1 MPWLDE
7 YIRCKLIFYAG
18 SGTAE
23 SYLNIYRN
31 TTRHLRI
38 GRCQTGPP
46 RVVSDK
52 YGGAVGMT
60 VSCFLSEAPRPSILA
75 PRLTFSRRFASA
87 PSPLPRPISWLVQ
100 TQCRPP
106 YYRWQL
112 SGFQRRARGI
122 RQQPFG
128 RSVTVFMRLL
138 SPFRPR
144 E

>member
-1 MPWLDE
+1 MHNLDIFSQRST
-7 YIRCKLIFYAG
+7 YRKKTAGLHFAHHRGAALIFVACHALTNTYDVNAFFYAG

-87 PSPLPRPISWLVQ
+87 PSPLPRPIS
-100 TQCRPP
+100 
-106 YYRWQL
+106 
-112 SGFQRRARGI
+112 
-122 RQQPFG
+122 
-128 RSVTVFMRLL
+128 
-138 SPFRPR
+138 
-144 E
+144 